1 MPPIVCKMY
10 CVTLPPPQNAKGKT
24 ALDYAVLYSC
34 DDCAALR
41 AAGATGSKKTV
52 AAKATKDKTGKKG
65 KTDKMAATSTKK
77 DKESE

>member
-34 DDCAALR
+34 DDCAALLR
-41 AAGATGSKKTV
+41 AAGATGSKTGSKKTV
-52 AAKATKDKTGKKG
+52 AAK
-65 KTDKMAATSTKK
+65 STKK